1 LATKLRAIRVQLAI
15 LLAVLCALSQTESAA
30 EPIGGALWRAALTLV
45 GVLVAPLAAALGS
58 LRLVREP
65 ASESVIASQQSPRLW
80 SRVQTVAVTLWLVTV
95 AATMYAIQWPRV
107 VRSDW
112 ALAAWP
118 LVDELLILLPVIAP
132 LLLYWAVL
140 FRVRWSA
147 QSAAA
152 RARGE
157 APPQLRLASLIVQS
171 ARHHLALVLAPV
183 LIVIAAQEFL
193 THFWPQAQAGAA
205 WIYLPLLAGMLVLLP
220 IALRRIWHTTP
231 LPPGELRDRLGE
243 SCLEQR
249 VGVREILIWQ
259 TDGQILNAAVA
270 GMLPGMRYLFLTD
283 GLLARLAPEEVAAVV
298 RHELGHITG
307 RHMPLRMLV
316 LALPL
321 ALWMAASS
329 AWPEFFELLSQRLAW
344 IGFGA
349 SMQLSLLVPVLLA
362 AYIVV
367 VVGQYSQWL
376 EHDADLAACLGPN
389 GQVDRAA
396 AVPFA
401 RALVKIIGRSPESRF
416 TRWLHPALSDR
427 MAVIAV
433 ALADPAGIVRFRRR
447 LMWSAWGLVACY
459 LWIAAAML
467 YLNFGTVF
475 AAM

>member
-1 LATKLRAIRVQLAI
+1 MQLAI

-30 EPIGGALWRAALTLV
+30 EPIGGAAWRAALTLI

-58 LRLVREP
+58 LRLVRGS
-65 ASESVIASQQSPRLW
+65 ASEGVNTSQECERLW

-95 AATMYAIQWPRV
+95 VATMYAIQWPRV

-118 LVDELLILLPVIAP
+118 LVDELLILLPVVAP

-140 FRVRWSA
+140 FWVRWST
-147 QSAAA
+147 QYAAA

-157 APPQLRLASLIVQS
+157 APPRLRLASLIVQS
-171 ARHHLALVLAPV
+171 ARHHLALILAPV
-183 LIVIAAQEFL
+183 LIVIAAQECMLFC
-193 THFWPQAQAGAA
+193 WPRVTANAW

-220 IALRRIWHTTP
+220 VALRRIWHTTP
-231 LPPGELRDRLGE
+231 LPPGELRDRLVE
-243 SCLEQR
+243 SCLAHR
-249 VGVREILIWQ
+249 VGVRDILVWH
-259 TDGQILNAAVA
+259 TDGQMLNAAVA
-270 GMLPGMRYLFLTD
+270 GMLPAVRYVFLTD
-283 GLLARLAPEEVAAVV
+283 GLLARLAPDEVAAVV

-329 AWPEFFELLSQRLAW
+329 AWPELFELLSQRLAW
-344 IGFGA
+344 IGFSA
-349 SMQLSLLVPVLLA
+349 SLQLSLLAPVTLA

-376 EHDADLAACLGPN
+376 EHDADLAACQGSD

-401 RALVKIIGRSPESRF
+401 RALIKIIGRSAESRF
-416 TRWLHPALSDR
+416 TRWLHPALPDR
-427 MAVIAV
+427 LAVIAM

-447 LMWSAWGLVACY
+447 LSWSTWGLVACY
-459 LWIAAAML
+459 LLVAAMLL

-475 AAM
+475 ARN